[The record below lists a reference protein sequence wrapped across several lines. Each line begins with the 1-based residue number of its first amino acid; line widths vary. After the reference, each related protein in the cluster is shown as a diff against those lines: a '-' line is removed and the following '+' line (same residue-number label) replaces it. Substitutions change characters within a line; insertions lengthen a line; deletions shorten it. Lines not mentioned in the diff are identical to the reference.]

1 MNSNTVIRHY
11 DHARSSSTAGP
22 SEDRYRDQWRWDRS
36 VPATHGV
43 DCYPGNCPMRVY
55 VRDGVIQREEQSGNI
70 PVIERGVPDANPMG
84 CQKGA
89 CWSQTLDGD
98 DRIVQPLRRLG
109 ERGEGRW
116 EEISWDEALGEVSDA
131 ILDGIQGNGPE
142 SIVNSMGAEAAT
154 WGMVGF
160 NRLIGMLGGLNTDV
174 NAEINDFSPGIYLT
188 LGKFNV
194 CSSLD
199 DFFHAE
205 LFLIFQCNPVYTVTA
220 SWHYTTEAK
229 YNGAEYVLFAP
240 DCSPSTQF
248 ADYHLPVRPG
258 TDAAWAL
265 GMCKVIIDEGIYN
278 ADFVRDQT
286 DLPLLVRTDTQ
297 CFLRA
302 EDLEE
307 GASAEQFYFFDERTG
322 RVVEAPRDTLALGE
336 LTPALE
342 GHFEVTLR
350 GGESVTV
357 TPVFALLREHLESF
371 TPERASAICGVHPDM
386 IRKLARKVASKRT
399 YVLGG
404 GTSFKYF
411 HGDLMI
417 RSSMLLLALTGNWG
431 RKGTGNGTWST
442 GMFDGLMLMQAKQKA
457 GPEQTRAVREMQ
469 EQVRAALK
477 AEDPS
482 LTDEMVRIE
491 VSARMA
497 GTAGMVP
504 PAFFWYRHCGYSK
517 NWNRAEWNDPSMK
530 RSFDDYMRE
539 AVEKGWWS
547 GAERPSSDAPPRVLF
562 NTGGN
567 TLRRMRG
574 GQNML
579 LEHLWP
585 QLDKVV
591 TLDWRMST
599 TALFSDIVLPV
610 TNQYESPRFAI
621 PSPHTLVLNYS
632 EPAVDPPGEAK
643 TEWEIALMLAR
654 KLAERAEARGL
665 DSYPD
670 HLGLPRRPDSLV
682 DTFTLGGEVVTEE
695 QACEEM
701 LQDTVIAGTIPEGT
715 DLAAMREKGYVR
727 FIDWGITAYGVNTAS
742 DLHSDETVNHCR
754 WHTEK
759 KLPYPTLTR
768 RAQFYLDHP
777 WFLEA
782 GEAFPTHK
790 DNPRMGGDH
799 PFVMTSGHNRW
810 SIHSMHITNRLL
822 LHTHRGRPHAVI
834 NTHDARD
841 RGIEDGDEVRI
852 WNDMDEFFVPAK
864 VAPNAMPGQ
873 VIVYNGWEPYMFR
886 GWKGPMDV
894 EPGMVKWLHLAGGY
908 GHLRYWPL
916 QWQPTPIDRAIRIDI
931 EKAR

>member
-11 DHARSSSTAGP
+11 DQARSSSTAGP